1 MAAKCPNAF
10 VPSTD
15 ATSKPIP
22 IRIKSACATASVAT
36 VSGQGA
42 RFIHGRAGSA
52 DDDDDL
58 ITTGDCV
65 QNDLTN
71 DRHHRYSSLMFAAAE
86 KPSFMRYAIGNGVQV
101 ELQYFNLAAPD
112 NGTLIILLSIFIA
125 FGYVLAASASDAM
138 VVKYT
143 QREPWPSGFEFSSY
157 SP

>member
-1 MAAKCPNAF
+1 MITWLCTALNL
-10 VPSTD
+10 S
-15 ATSKPIP
+15 
-22 IRIKSACATASVAT
+22 RILDNWMS
-36 VSGQGA
+36 
-42 RFIHGRAGSA
+42 
-52 DDDDDL
+52 
-58 ITTGDCV
+58 
-65 QNDLTN
+65 
-71 DRHHRYSSLMFAAAE
+71 AE